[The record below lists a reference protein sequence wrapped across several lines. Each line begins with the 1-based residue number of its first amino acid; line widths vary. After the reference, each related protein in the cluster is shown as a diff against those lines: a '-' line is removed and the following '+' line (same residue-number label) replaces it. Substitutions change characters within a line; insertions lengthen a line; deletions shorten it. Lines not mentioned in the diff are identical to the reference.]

1 MITHIWGG
9 LEEKTS
15 VFCVKE
21 KMFCIT
27 YRNGAWQ
34 YFFVVTTAMQSGKTV
49 SLDPH
54 KVRLLS

>member
-1 MITHIWGG
+1 MITHISGG
-9 LEEKTS
+9 VEEKTY

-21 KMFCIT
+21 KMFCVT
-27 YRNGAWQ
+27 YRNGVWQ